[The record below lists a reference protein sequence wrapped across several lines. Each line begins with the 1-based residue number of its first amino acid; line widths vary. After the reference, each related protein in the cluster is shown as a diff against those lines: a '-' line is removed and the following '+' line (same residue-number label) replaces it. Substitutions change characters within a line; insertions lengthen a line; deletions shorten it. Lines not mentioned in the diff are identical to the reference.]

1 MGKDR
6 SLALIKTLLTFNVS
20 LIVFAIGARLKCT
33 RKIAFLIALKVI
45 SPGRTDV

>member
-6 SLALIKTLLTFNVS
+6 ILALIKTVLTFNVS
-20 LIVFAIGARLKCT
+20 LIVFAIGAWLKCT